1 MAGLPGAGLCGF
13 FYILFILFL
22 ALREGF
28 RHASDQP
35 ARWPEA
41 AKLAIMGCVI
51 ALLMSGES
59 WLLSN
64 AGILGADLRAL
75 APVYAM
81 SNGVIL
87 VAVISSVHVL
97 RVFFPRAS
105 TGRVSDG
112 MSHTDVEPSHTA
124 SISNER
130 REFEQVDL

>member
-1 MAGLPGAGLCGF
+1 MAGLPGVGLCGF

-97 RVFFPRAS
+97 RIFFPRAS
-105 TGRVSDG
+105 TPGVSDG
-112 MSHTDVEPSHTA
+112 AFHADAAPSHA
-124 SISNER
+124 AGISNDH
-130 REFEQVDL
+130 RELEQADL